1 MGGSSSFTLAVK
13 GCLFDALL
21 PGSFPRTKSGEDI
34 RLDLE
39 KDNIESRPLWKP
51 MHLQPVVK
59 EFPYYGDT
67 VSENL
72 FNDGLCLPS
81 GSNLTIDQLKK
92 IEHKIRKLMKA

>member
-1 MGGSSSFTLAVK
+1 LGGSSSFTLAVK

-59 EFPYYGDT
+59 EFPYYGILSLKIYLMMDY
-67 VSENL
+67 V
-72 FNDGLCLPS
+72 CLPAV
-81 GSNLTIDQLKK
+81 IY
-92 IEHKIRKLMKA
+92 